1 MTILDI
7 VVVLA
12 LAVFFFKGF
21 SLGLVRA
28 VGTFIGLIVGLWL
41 AGHYYQAMGDWLV
54 GWGLP
59 EAFSAA
65 AGYIATFIAA
75 VWAVSILVWM
85 ADRVFK
91 FLAIIP
97 GMKLANNVLGGVVLL
112 VVGVVIVGVVLYVVG
127 QFSAP
132 GSSTKL
138 ALERARVAP
147 MVTAA
152 AWLAAPLIPT
162 AIEQYHRVAP
172 SAQDLMPGTD
182 EVLGDLP
189 SPWKAN

>member
-7 VVVLA
+7 VVVLI

-28 VGTFIGLIVGLWL
+28 VGTFIGLVVGLWL
-41 AGHYYQAMGDWLV
+41 AGRYYQTMGDWLV

-65 AGYIATFIAA
+65 AGYIAAFIAA
-75 VWAVSILVWM
+75 VWAVSLLVWM
-85 ADRVFK
+85 ADRVFR

-97 GMKLANNVLGGVVLL
+97 GMKLANNVLGGVLL
-112 VVGVVIVGVVLYVVG
+112 LIVGTIIVGVVLYVAG
-127 QFSAP
+127 KFSAP
-132 GSSTKL
+132 GSSTKQ
-138 ALERARVAP
+138 ALEKARVAP
-147 MVTAA
+147 LVTAA
-152 AWLAAPLIPT
+152 AWVAAPLIPT

-172 SAQDLMPGTD
+172 AAD
-182 EVLGDLP
+182 EVMPTADDLGNLP
-189 SPWKAN
+189 TPWGVSR

>member
-7 VVVLA
+7 VVVLI

-28 VGTFIGLIVGLWL
+28 VGAFIGLVVGLWL
-41 AGHYYQAMGDWLV
+41 AGRYYQPMGDWLV

-59 EAFSAA
+59 DTFSAA
-65 AGYIATFIAA
+65 AGYIAMFIVA
-75 VWAVSILVWM
+75 VWGVSIIVWM

-91 FLAIIP
+91 FLAIVP
-97 GMKLANNVLGGVVLL
+97 GMKLLNNVLGGVLL
-112 VVGVVIVGVVLYVVG
+112 LIVGIIIVGVSLYVVG

-147 MVTAA
+147 LVTAA
-152 AWLAAPLIPT
+152 AWVAAPLIPQS
-162 AIEQYHRVAP
+162 IEQFRRVAP
-172 SAQDLMPGTD
+172 VAEDMLPQPSD
-182 EVLGDLP
+182 VLGDLP

>member
-1 MTILDI
+1 MTILD
-7 VVVLA
+7 VVVLLV

-21 SLGLVRA
+21 QMGLVRA
-28 VGTFIGLIVGLWL
+28 VGSFIGLVVGLWV
-41 AGHYYQAMGDWLV
+41 AGRYYQAMGDWLV

-59 EAFSAA
+59 QSFSAA
-65 AGYIATFIAA
+65 AGYIVTFIVAT
-75 VWAVSILVWM
+75 WGVSILVWM

-91 FLAIIP
+91 FLAIVP
-97 GMKLANNVLGGVVLL
+97 GMKLVNNALGGVLL
-112 VVGVVIVGVVLYVVG
+112 LIVGVLVVGVVLYVAG

-147 MVTAA
+147 LVSAA
-152 AWLAAPLIPT
+152 AWVAAPLIPT
-162 AIEQYHRVAP
+162 AIEEYHRVAP
-172 SAQDLMPGTD
+172 SAQDLLPEPD

-189 SPWKAN
+189 SPWAAR

>member
-7 VVVLA
+7 VVVLI

-41 AGHYYQAMGDWLV
+41 AGRYYEAMGGWLV

-75 VWAVSILVWM
+75 AWAVSLLVWM

-97 GMKLANNVLGGVVLL
+97 GMKLANNVLGGVLLL
-112 VVGVVIVGVVLYVVG
+112 VVGTIIVGVVLYVVG
-127 QFSAP
+127 KFSAP
-132 GSSTKL
+132 GSGTKQ
-138 ALERARVAP
+138 ALEKARVAP
-147 MVTAA
+147 LVTAA
-152 AWLAAPLIPT
+152 AWVAAPLIPT

-172 SAQDLMPGTD
+172 AADEMMPTADDLGH
-182 EVLGDLP
+182 LP
-189 SPWKAN
+189 SPWAAQ

>member
-7 VVVLA
+7 VVVLI

-41 AGHYYQAMGDWLV
+41 AGRYYEAMGGWLV

-75 VWAVSILVWM
+75 VWAVSLLVWM

-97 GMKLANNVLGGVVLL
+97 GMKLANNVLGGVLL
-112 VVGVVIVGVVLYVVG
+112 LIVGTIVVGVVLYVAG

-132 GSSTKL
+132 GSGTKQ
-138 ALERARVAP
+138 ALEKARVAP
-147 MVTAA
+147 LVTAA
-152 AWLAAPLIPT
+152 AWVAAPLIPT
-162 AIEQYHRVAP
+162 AIEQYQRVAP
-172 SAQDLMPGTD
+172 AADEMMPTADDIGN
-182 EVLGDLP
+182 LP
-189 SPWKAN
+189 TPWGVSR

>member
-7 VVVLA
+7 VVILA

-41 AGHYYQAMGDWLV
+41 AGRYYDAMGGWLV

-75 VWAVSILVWM
+75 VWAVSLLVWM

-97 GMKLANNVLGGVVLL
+97 GMKLANNVLGGVLL
-112 VVGVVIVGVVLYVVG
+112 LIVGTIIVGVVLYVAG
-127 QFSAP
+127 KFSAP
-132 GSSTKL
+132 GSSTKQ
-138 ALERARVAP
+138 ALEKARVAP
-147 MVTAA
+147 LVTAA
-152 AWLAAPLIPT
+152 AWVAAPLIPT

-172 SAQDLMPGTD
+172 SADEMMPTSEDLGN
-182 EVLGDLP
+182 LP
-189 SPWKAN
+189 TPWGVTR